1 MCQKAKTDRGGQKND
16 SLSVNMA
23 EYLKKSNHGR
33 MGRVS
38 LCHFGW
44 HDEIKKIGLK
54 KSDGMV
60 MSSL

>member
-23 EYLKKSNHGR
+23 EYLKKNNQGR

-44 HDEIKKIGLK
+44 HDEIKKW
-54 KSDGMV
+54 V
-60 MSSL
+60 